1 MKCRTGLNFNLD
13 SMHIETDVSQ
23 TVIDVNI
30 KHAKFESSLTIVIDL
45 VHIRRN
51 PTKYEN
57 V

>member
-1 MKCRTGLNFNLD
+1 
-13 SMHIETDVSQ
+13 MHIETDVSQ

-30 KHAKFESSLTIVIDL
+30 KHATFESLLTIVIDL